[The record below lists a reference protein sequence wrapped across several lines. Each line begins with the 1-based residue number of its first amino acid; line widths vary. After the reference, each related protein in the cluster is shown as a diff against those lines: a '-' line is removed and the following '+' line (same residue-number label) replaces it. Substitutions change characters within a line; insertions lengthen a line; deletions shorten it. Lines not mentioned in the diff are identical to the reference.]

1 MQKDVA
7 PSEETMMLRLLVDD
21 LKASQEEVKQQQQSQ
36 SQPQPQPQSNPYPQ
50 KATTNES
57 INNDFVI
64 LNSTNLGLKR
74 PLNEHNNNNDTSSSV
89 SNTNGID
96 HESSMVKKI
105 ARLEPNTAA
114 ATPKSDT
121 NSTDKV
127 EFDLGERDE
136 DEENSNSLKNSKQMI
151 ASTAATTN
159 NSDLFS
165 LSDYNSETSE
175 SNAKI
180 SASTVTLPPSNSNHL
195 DLVNE
200 PPSTNNFINYDFND
214 VQAPNRTAS
223 NTNTMI
229 NPTTT
234 TTTTTTAEEDEDAN
248 VMNNLSGLDDLIL
261 NEDELAVNCDSMFD

>member
-1 MQKDVA
+1 MKKRFHLFQLRSMQKDVA

-21 LKASQEEVKQQQQSQ
+21 LKASQEEVKQQQQQQQ
-36 SQPQPQPQSNPYPQ
+36 SQPQSNSYPQ

-74 PLNEHNNNNDTSSSV
+74 PLNEHNTTTDTSSSV

-136 DEENSNSLKNSKQMI
+136 DEENSNSLKNSKQLI

-195 DLVNE
+195 DLVVSEIKRSNKDE
-200 PPSTNNFINYDFND
+200 FQCFN
-214 VQAPNRTAS
+214 V
-223 NTNTMI
+223 
-229 NPTTT
+229 
-234 TTTTTTAEEDEDAN
+234 
-248 VMNNLSGLDDLIL
+248 
-261 NEDELAVNCDSMFD
+261 